1 MLVQKF
7 ALIKDVDLSPSKN
20 RFYIYLFLH
29 EKISICVYIYIY
41 MRCSKVDDGADSL
54 CAVYYH
60 ILCNYIITA
69 NHPPEVAVL
78 CGNTLLQNK
87 HSDLS
92 TSHTH

>member
-1 MLVQKF
+1 MWICHQARTDFIFTCFYMKKLVY
-7 ALIKDVDLSPSKN
+7 V
-20 RFYIYLFLH
+20 
-29 EKISICVYIYIY
+29 CIYIY

>member
-1 MLVQKF
+1 MHEWMVCVFVKKQE
-7 ALIKDVDLSPSKN
+7 PY
-20 RFYIYLFLH
+20 FYIYLFVH
-29 EKISICVYIYIY
+29 EKMSICVYT
-41 MRCSKVDDGADSL
+41 RCSKVDDGADSL

>member
-1 MLVQKF
+1 MF
-7 ALIKDVDLSPSKN
+7 AL
-20 RFYIYLFLH
+20 RGFALFRIFARRR
-29 EKISICVYIYIY
+29 ISV
-41 MRCSKVDDGADSL
+41 RVNAQHSKVEDGADSL

-69 NHPPEVAVL
+69 NHPPEVAQL
-78 CGNTLLQNK
+78 RGNTLLQNK